1 MSNKRELDNKYL
13 QMLQDGVDAKV
24 VVLKMTK
31 VIESNKVYEAMTD
44 SLIAAIIASDD
55 ITLKV
60 WTDNFL
66 KELQK

>member
-1 MSNKRELDNKYL
+1 MVKDLDNKYL
-13 QMLQDGVDAKV
+13 QMLQDGADAKV
-24 VVLKMTK
+24 VVLEMTK

>member
-1 MSNKRELDNKYL
+1 MVKDLDNKYL
-13 QMLQDGVDAKV
+13 QMLQDGADAKV
-24 VVLKMTK
+24 VVLEMTK

-44 SLIAAIIASDD
+44 SLVGAIIASDD